1 MGRIVG
7 VKIDQQMAKQK
18 LSGEGQVGLAG
29 SGWGVGT
36 T

>member
-1 MGRIVG
+1 MGRIAG
-7 VKIDQQMAKQK
+7 LKIDQQMAEQK

-29 SGWGVGT
+29 SGRRVGT